1 MAKGVLLPSPFGY
14 RVANSGFTGPGAGYK
29 LRIRDGGTTDL
40 SSVYTDVDLSSAGSN
55 PVIANADGEWANDGN
70 TQGGIYVDDGT
81 YDIALL
87 TDADV
92 VLAEVTDV
100 RVRVP
105 YRQLSFSVTGKPA
118 AGAILTLEAGFAFS
132 LLEDMAGSRV
142 RVGTAPSDGAHVVTV
157 EKNGSSVNTISTATG
172 QNDGA
177 VAGSNSETAFAI
189 GDTLTVVMPDPQDST
204 AADICVSLKVRED

>member
-29 LRIRDGGTTDL
+29 LRVYDTGTTDL
-40 SSVYTDVDLSSAGSN
+40 ATLYTSDALSSTQAN
-55 PVIANADGEWANDGN
+55 PAVANSDGEFAEIFTDEGEF
-70 TQGGIYVDDGT
+70 
-81 YDIALL
+81 DIALL

-92 VLAEVTDV
+92 EIQEITNVKA
-100 RVRVP
+100 RVP
-105 YRQLSFSVTGKPA
+105 YRQLSFSVSGKPA
-118 AGAILTLEAGFAFS
+118 AGAILTLEATFAFS
-132 LLEDMAGSRV
+132 VLEDMAGSRV